1 MHLIENWCMG
11 TGNDL
16 FMEYLFQFTEDM
28 IPRGNVLGKLGLKH
42 EAAGKV
48 RVFAMVDAWTNW
60 LLKPLHS
67 MLFDHLR
74 GIPQDGTFDQLKPI
88 RRLQKE
94 GKTKF

>member
-1 MHLIENWCMG
+1 
-11 TGNDL
+11 
-16 FMEYLFQFTEDM
+16 MEYLFQFTED
-28 IPRGNVLGKLGLKH
+28 PVDQSSDPVLGKLGMKH

-60 LLKPLHS
+60 LLKPLHH

-74 GIPQDGTFDQLKPI
+74 RIPQDGTFDQLAPV
-88 RRLQKE
+88 RRLQNM